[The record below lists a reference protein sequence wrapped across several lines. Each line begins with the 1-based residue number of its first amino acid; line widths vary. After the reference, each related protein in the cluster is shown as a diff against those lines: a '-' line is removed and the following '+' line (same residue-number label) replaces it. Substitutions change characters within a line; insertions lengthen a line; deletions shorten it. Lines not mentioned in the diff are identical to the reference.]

1 MPRKLT
7 DQELAQKRAD
17 ANLRGRIKRLFSE
30 NPEVRL
36 DAQEA
41 LKEAWNFDEPS
52 FNMEELATMDPQSS
66 TLAAM
71 RRDAAKEVITWL
83 IKL

>member
-1 MPRKLT
+1 MPQAIT
-7 DQELAQKRAD
+7 DEELARKRAD
-17 ANLRGRIKRLFSE
+17 ANLRARIKKLFSE
-30 NPEVRL
+30 DLTVRE

-52 FNMEELATMDPQSS
+52 FNMVELASMDPQAS

-71 RRDAAKEVITWL
+71 RRDTYKELITWL
-83 IKL
+83 TKL